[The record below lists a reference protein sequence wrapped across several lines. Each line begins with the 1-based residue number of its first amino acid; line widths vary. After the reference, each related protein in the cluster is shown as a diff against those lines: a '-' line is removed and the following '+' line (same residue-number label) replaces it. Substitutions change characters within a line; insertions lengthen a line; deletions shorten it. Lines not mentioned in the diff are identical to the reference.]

1 MNRIVKGSHH
11 EHLPPMSAL
20 GARKEGAANKTMTT
34 TSTSANSI
42 REILLQGEMQELIPP
57 PCAERSLLPELAKGL
72 ALTSTSDA
80 DRPSPP
86 VLSTSTPKL
95 ADSNPPSSYPRGID
109 TSRSGSIQE
118 TCIHPNEAINS
129 SKQGLCAPKK
139 EKAVSF
145 ATTARVRIVHRKTDK
160 ELQEVWYSH
169 EEKEQLMLQAREA
182 VKLRRRFM
190 SENDFEDEY
199 QESTLGIEHFLSKTF
214 FKELQREK
222 EEVIQAVLLFQ
233 ETMMAQNQSIDHEA
247 LARAYSTLSSP
258 ARERAYL
265 MGRDHSLPFSHVM
278 GQSEQRK
285 QRHQR
290 SSRDCGL
297 HVRALPSS
305 ASVAR

>member
-1 MNRIVKGSHH
+1 MNRIVQGSHQ
-11 EHLPPMSAL
+11 EHLPPMPAL
-20 GARKEGAANKTMTT
+20 GASKEGAANRTLTT
-34 TSTSANSI
+34 TSTSANNKEI
-42 REILLQGEMQELIPP
+42 RLQREMQELVP

-86 VLSTSTPKL
+86 VLSTSMQKI

-129 SKQGLCAPKK
+129 SQQGLCAPKK

-199 QESTLGIEHFLSKTF
+199 QESTLGIEHYLSKTF

-233 ETMMAQNQSIDHEA
+233 ETMMAQNQPIDHQA
-247 LARAYSTLSSP
+247 LARAYSILSSP
-258 ARERAYL
+258 ARERAYM
-265 MGRDHSLPFSHVM
+265 MGRDHPLPFSHMM

-290 SSRDCGL
+290 SCRDCGL
-297 HVRALPSS
+297 RALPSS
-305 ASVAR
+305 AGVAR